1 MMNSLLQYYV
11 LRRHDD
17 TFDFHFYNAN
27 EYANE
32 CEQLSSSLC
41 TVVVMSYGAKLLIV
55 NLNISLYQP
64 WKVHGLHEFIFF
76 ENFDFF
82 SKCQRGAVTRGNI
95 FNYFFDFLVPNA
107 SVHKKINSWSQ
118 WTFHG

>member
-1 MMNSLLQYYV
+1 MMRININDEFPFQYYV

-32 CEQLSSSLC
+32 CEQLSSLC

-64 WKVHGLHEFIFF
+64 WKVVSMSL
-76 ENFDFF
+76 
-82 SKCQRGAVTRGNI
+82 
-95 FNYFFDFLVPNA
+95 FL
-107 SVHKKINSWSQ
+107 
-118 WTFHG
+118 

>member
-64 WKVHGLHEFIFF
+64 WKVHGLHEFIFA
-76 ENFDFF
+76 ENDKSNGPLTFCENRV
-82 SKCQRGAVTRGNI
+82 SGKT
-95 FNYFFDFLVPNA
+95 LVFGQKGQKWA
-107 SVHKKINSWSQ
+107 GKL
-118 WTFHG
+118 G

>member
-1 MMNSLLQYYV
+1 MNDCESTSMMNSLLQYYV
-11 LRRHDD
+11 LSRHDE

-64 WKVHGLHEFIFF
+64 WKVHGLHEFIQHFKL
-76 ENFDFF
+76 N
-82 SKCQRGAVTRGNI
+82 
-95 FNYFFDFLVPNA
+95 
-107 SVHKKINSWSQ
+107 
-118 WTFHG
+118 

>member
-64 WKVHGLHEFIFF
+64 WKVHGLHEFI
-76 ENFDFF
+76 NFHNELNHNF
-82 SKCQRGAVTRGNI
+82 SIIC
-95 FNYFFDFLVPNA
+95 
-107 SVHKKINSWSQ
+107 SHSINKNL
-118 WTFHG
+118 GLM

>member
-55 NLNISLYQP
+55 NLNISLCQP
-64 WKVHGLHEFIFF
+64 WKVHGLHEFIFRK
-76 ENFDFF
+76 
-82 SKCQRGAVTRGNI
+82 SGSVT
-95 FNYFFDFLVPNA
+95 F
-107 SVHKKINSWSQ
+107 
-118 WTFHG
+118 

>member
-32 CEQLSSSLC
+32 CEQLFFTMYGGCDELWGKITYCELKHIPVS
-41 TVVVMSYGAKLLIV
+41 TVES
-55 NLNISLYQP
+55 P
-64 WKVHGLHEFIFF
+64 W
-76 ENFDFF
+76 
-82 SKCQRGAVTRGNI
+82 S
-95 FNYFFDFLVPNA
+95 P
-107 SVHKKINSWSQ
+107 
-118 WTFHG
+118 

>member
-64 WKVHGLHEFIFF
+64 WKVHGLHEFIVSHA
-76 ENFDFF
+76 NSALYRAWLSDG
-82 SKCQRGAVTRGNI
+82 Q
-95 FNYFFDFLVPNA
+95 NY
-107 SVHKKINSWSQ
+107 
-118 WTFHG
+118 

>member
-17 TFDFHFYNAN
+17 TFDFHLYNAN

-41 TVVVMSYGAKLLIV
+41 TVVVVMSYGAKLLIV
-55 NLNISLYQP
+55 NLNISLCQP
-64 WKVHGLHEFIFF
+64 WKVHGLHEFIFS
-76 ENFDFF
+76 NIGNVKM
-82 SKCQRGAVTRGNI
+82 SKCQN
-95 FNYFFDFLVPNA
+95 FDIKCDRQTHTHTHTN
-107 SVHKKINSWSQ
+107 
-118 WTFHG
+118 

>member
-55 NLNISLYQP
+55 NLNISLCQP
-64 WKVHGLHEFIFF
+64 WKVHGLHEFIFISSTKSKSVNITVF
-76 ENFDFF
+76 E
-82 SKCQRGAVTRGNI
+82 
-95 FNYFFDFLVPNA
+95 
-107 SVHKKINSWSQ
+107 KKIYENNFKSEW
-118 WTFHG
+118 